1 MAAAPAD
8 TIVALSSG
16 APPAAIGIVR
26 ISGPRAFAAAEA
38 LAGTLP
44 PLRRAAVRAL
54 RAPEGVVLDRALVL
68 TFAGPATATG
78 DDVVELHC
86 HGGRAVVRAIEEA
99 LVAQPGLR
107 RAEPGEFTRRALTA
121 GRIDLAE
128 AEGLADLLAA
138 ETETQRRAAMAS
150 VEGAVSRKVA
160 GWSQRSLALA
170 AQVEAL
176 LDFSDEGDVVLD
188 LGPITGEAQALA
200 GDIAAV
206 LANPPV
212 ERLRDGVRVVL
223 AGAPNSGK
231 STLLNAL
238 AEREA
243 AIVSPISGTTRDRI
257 EVPVVRNGIAWLLT
271 DTAGLRDANADPIE
285 AIGIGRAR
293 EAIAAAD
300 IVLWLDDA
308 PPPPGAL
315 AIHPRA
321 DQPDRSPLLEGRLAV
336 SARTGEGMMLLWDAL
351 AARARTLLPRLDRLV
366 LNARQRDLC
375 RAAQEELVVIAPD
388 LDPLLIAEHLRRARR
403 AFDRITGAADVED
416 MLDALFGRF
425 CIGK

>member
-1 MAAAPAD
+1 MAPRAAD

-26 ISGPRAFAAAEA
+26 LSGPRAFAAAEA

-44 PLRRAAVRAL
+44 PARQAAVRAL
-54 RAPEGVVLDRALVL
+54 RSAEGDVLDRALVL
-68 TFAGPATATG
+68 AFRGPATATG
-78 DDVVELHC
+78 EDVVELHC
-86 HGGRAVVRAIEEA
+86 HGGRAVVRAVEAA
-99 LVAQPGLR
+99 LVAQPDVR
-107 RAEPGEFTRRALTA
+107 RAEPGEFTRRALGT

-138 ETETQRRAAMAS
+138 ETEAQRRAAMAS
-150 VEGAVSRKVA
+150 VEGAVSREVG
-160 GWSQRSLALA
+160 GWTTRLLALA
-170 AQVEAL
+170 GQVEAA
-176 LDFSDEGDVVLD
+176 LDFADEADVTVDLDPVIADARALAADIARVLD
-188 LGPITGEAQALA
+188 
-200 GDIAAV
+200 
-206 LANPPV
+206 NPPV

-257 EVPVVRNGIAWLLT
+257 EVPVMRDGIAWLFT
-271 DTAGLRDANADPIE
+271 DTAGLLEASDDPIE

-308 PPPPGAL
+308 PPPEGAL
-315 AIHPRA
+315 AVHARA
-321 DQPDRSPLLEGRLAV
+321 DAPARAPAPAGRLAV
-336 SARTGEGMMLLWDAL
+336 SARTGEGMGALWAAL
-351 AARARTLLPRLDRLV
+351 AGRARTLLPRLDRLV

-375 RAAQEELVVIAPD
+375 RAAHDELAGLAPET
-388 LDPLLIAEHLRRARR
+388 DPLLVAEHLRRARI

-425 CIGK
+425 CVGK